1 MNICSICFEFKQ
13 ANDMQTLPCT
23 HRFCKYCLSKCTAS
37 QLCPAPCCT
46 HVRHV
51 NVVIDEADEGEEEKQ
66 KISFGQKLPSMLQLE
81 ERQRC
86 DGRKGAFACVNSAR
100 MTLMDCRHRLCFDCL
115 TTRINVAVAAQE
127 LPYCP
132 IFRCANRLTK
142 TEIAKICERA
152 THMRDVCVKL
162 IEKSPDDIPE
172 EPPGKDECVFFCSV
186 YGSESSMK
194 PITFPLACTVID
206 MVSAMI
212 QVQRLKKNRTP
223 NNIGVYIRTTV
234 AGTLINLALYT
245 FNYTSQDMLRKPK
258 YESVDVKALTRKKIG
273 ETDFHDRTHFVLDA
287 DNEMKT
293 ISPTSER

>member
-1 MNICSICFEFKQ
+1 MTICSICLECKHP
-13 ANDMQTLPCT
+13 NDMQTLPCS
-23 HRFCKYCLSKCTAS
+23 HIFCRDCISKCSAS

-51 NVVIDEADEGEEEKQ
+51 NVVIDEADEGDEEAQ

-115 TTRINVAVAAQE
+115 TSRINVAVAAQE
-127 LPYCP
+127 LPCCP

-142 TEIAKICERA
+142 NEIAKISERA
-152 THMRDVCVKL
+152 PHMREICAKL
-162 IEKSPDDIPE
+162 IEASPEDPPE

-186 YGSESSMK
+186 YQSESSTK
-194 PITFPLACTVID
+194 PIIFPLACTVLD

-212 QVQRLKKNRTP
+212 QVQRLKKNRSA

-234 AGTLINLALYT
+234 AG
-245 FNYTSQDMLRKPK
+245 KPK
-258 YESVDVKALTRKKIG
+258 YEPVDVKAMTKKKIA
-273 ETDFHDRTHFVLDA
+273 ETDFHDRTHFVLDI
-287 DNEMKT
+287 DNELKT
-293 ISPTSER
+293 TNLMNNK